1 MLDLNGW
8 LVVENVLSSEEVA
21 ALNASLDAN
30 WDRRSRGFESEK
42 RKAFD
47 QMHGMLEWPTAD
59 AQPFR
64 ELLAHPKV
72 VPYLNTILGRGW
84 RMDHSPF
91 LLSSTAGFEGQ
102 VGGGMSVHGSTA
114 IQHHGGSYYHY
125 ANGQMRSGM
134 LVCAFQLTD
143 MAEGDGGFGVV
154 RIRLLSRPFAV
165 TLPRRKSF
173 YSLGKSSIPEKLTL
187 PGKATRAGKAH
198 PPLAFGC
205 R

>member
-30 WDRRSRGFESEK
+30 WDRRSRGFESAK
-42 RKAFD
+42 RKAYD
-47 QMHGMLEWPTAD
+47 QMHGMLEWPTED

-64 ELLAHPKV
+64 DLLAHAKV

-154 RIRLLSRPFAV
+154 RRLLSRSFAAHSI
-165 TLPRRKSF
+165 PRRN
-173 YSLGKSSIPEKLTL
+173 
-187 PGKATRAGKAH
+187 
-198 PPLAFGC
+198 
-205 R
+205 

>member
-30 WDRRSRGFESEK
+30 WDRRSRGVESAK

-91 LLSSTAGFEGQ
+91 LLTSTAGFEGQ

-154 RIRLLSRPFAV
+154 RIPPVPLSPSRRSS
-165 TLPRRKSF
+165 RRKL
-173 YSLGKSSIPEKLTL
+173 SLLF
-187 PGKATRAGKAH
+187 ATGAW
-198 PPLAFGC
+198 LS
-205 R
+205 

>member
-30 WDRRSRGFESEK
+30 WDRRSRGVESEK
-42 RKAFD
+42 RKAYD
-47 QMHGMLEWPTAD
+47 QMHGMLEWPTED

-91 LLSSTAGFEGQ
+91 LLSSTTGFEGQ

-114 IQHHGGSYYHY
+114 IQHHGGSYYRY

-154 RIRLLSRPFAV
+154 CIRLLSRSFAAHV
-165 TLPRRKSF
+165 LP
-173 YSLGKSSIPEKLTL
+173 P
-187 PGKATRAGKAH
+187 
-198 PPLAFGC
+198 
-205 R
+205 

>member
-1 MLDLNGW
+1 MYRLRELFRRPPWLIERRLVRVGRKFMLDLNGW

-30 WDRRSRGFESEK
+30 WDRRSRGFESAK
-42 RKAFD
+42 RKAYD

-64 ELLAHPKV
+64 DLLAHAKV

-154 RIRLLSRPFAV
+154 RRLLSRSFAAHSI
-165 TLPRRKSF
+165 PRRN
-173 YSLGKSSIPEKLTL
+173 
-187 PGKATRAGKAH
+187 
-198 PPLAFGC
+198 
-205 R
+205 